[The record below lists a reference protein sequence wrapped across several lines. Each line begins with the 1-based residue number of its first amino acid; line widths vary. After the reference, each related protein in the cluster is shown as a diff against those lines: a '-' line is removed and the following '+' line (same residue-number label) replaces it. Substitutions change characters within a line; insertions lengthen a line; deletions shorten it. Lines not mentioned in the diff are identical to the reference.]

1 MAGAEKVGEQKT
13 SGLEDFEV
21 KRLQSSKRA
30 RVGAVVELSGSVE
43 ILLCKTGERCIVAG
57 SCWPSAAPRFRPP
70 RSSRPAGKPRPF
82 FRSLKNNTVRGLT
95 RGLRGIYSSLVHLPD
110 QLEPALPVA
119 LKSDFETIR
128 RDKVYEGVAKQIE
141 RLILKKLQ
149 PGDKLPSERELAE
162 TLGVSR
168 SSIRDAIRSLE
179 LMGMV
184 EPRQGAGTIVREIS
198 SESLV
203 NPLANAIKRKED
215 LIGELLD
222 FRKMLEPQLAA
233 RAAARI
239 SPDEIGDITEILDR
253 QEKKLRAGEST
264 IAEDSEFHYAIALA
278 SGNSVVLKVLDTLMD
293 LLRDSRERSLQ
304 VEGRPQK
311 SLAGHRRIL
320 AALKRRDGDAAKIAM
335 RRHIENVEKIVLRIT
350 HHLERG

>member
-1 MAGAEKVGEQKT
+1 MPFT
-13 SGLEDFEV
+13 L
-21 KRLQSSKRA
+21 
-30 RVGAVVELSGSVE
+30 
-43 ILLCKTGERCIVAG
+43 
-57 SCWPSAAPRFRPP
+57 RP
-70 RSSRPAGKPRPF
+70 
-82 FRSLKNNTVRGLT
+82 
-95 RGLRGIYSSLVHLPD
+95 
-110 QLEPALPVA
+110 
-119 LKSDFETIR
+119 DFETVR

-162 TLGVSR
+162 TLRVSR

-203 NPLANAIKRKED
+203 NPLANALKRKED

-233 RAAARI
+233 RAATRV
-239 SPDEIGDITEILDR
+239 SPDELSEMEEILER
-253 QEKKLRAGEST
+253 QERKLRAGESA

-304 VEGRPQK
+304 EEGRPQK

-320 AALKRRDGDAAKIAM
+320 AALKRRDGETAKAAM
-335 RRHIENVEKIVLRIT
+335 RRHIENVEEIVLRIT
-350 HHLERG
+350 HHTERGA